1 MKKKMLISIALV
13 AIAGIASYYFYFSDE
28 VVNHVTVKPTFG
40 DFEVVVNTT
49 GELRAKNST
58 DILGPSEAQKIG
70 IYNMK
75 ITNLIDEGTHVKA
88 GEFVAELDKSEITN
102 KIKEIELNIQK
113 YESQYKQKSL
123 DSSLNLSQARDNLE
137 NMKYSLEEKKLQLE
151 QSKYEPPATIRQAE
165 IAYDKELRSYN
176 QSKKNYSTKV
186 EQAKTELSIVGTDL
200 AKERQKLALLVELQQ
215 QFTILAPSDGMVIY
229 AKEWGGRRRV
239 VGSSISPWNPV
250 VANLPDLSI
259 MESLTYVNELDI
271 QKVKIGQKV
280 EIALDADSDK
290 KLTGEVT
297 KVANIGEDM
306 EDRDSKVFEVVIKI
320 NEKDTTL
327 LPSMTTSNRILIEK
341 IKNVLSIPLDA
352 LHSEL
357 KDDNK
362 IQYVFLKKGGT
373 VVRQQV
379 KTGKMND
386 DMIVIEDGLNK
397 EDEILLT
404 APEDSKDMK
413 MIFLEDRSAKS
424 KIENKE

>member
-1 MKKKMLISIALV
+1 
-13 AIAGIASYYFYFSDE
+13 
-28 VVNHVTVKPTFG
+28 
-40 DFEVVVNTT
+40 
-49 GELRAKNST
+49 
-58 DILGPSEAQKIG
+58 
-70 IYNMK
+70 
-75 ITNLIDEGTHVKA
+75 
-88 GEFVAELDKSEITN
+88 
-102 KIKEIELNIQK
+102 
-113 YESQYKQKSL
+113 
-123 DSSLNLSQARDNLE
+123 
-137 NMKYSLEEKKLQLE
+137 
-151 QSKYEPPATIRQAE
+151 
-165 IAYDKELRSYN
+165 
-176 QSKKNYSTKV
+176 
-186 EQAKTELSIVGTDL
+186 
-200 AKERQKLALLVELQQ
+200 
-215 QFTILAPSDGMVIY
+215 MVIY

>member
-413 MIFLEDRSAKS
+413 MVFLEDRSAKS